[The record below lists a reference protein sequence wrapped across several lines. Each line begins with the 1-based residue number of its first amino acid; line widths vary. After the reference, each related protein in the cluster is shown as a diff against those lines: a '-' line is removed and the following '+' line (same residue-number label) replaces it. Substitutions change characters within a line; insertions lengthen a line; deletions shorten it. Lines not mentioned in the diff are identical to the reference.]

1 MTPWA
6 ERGRHVVFPGLLE
19 TVIMAHM
26 IRIGPFDQPAVEP
39 SEILAREYIE
49 TM

>member
-1 MTPWA
+1 M
-6 ERGRHVVFPGLLE
+6 G
-19 TVIMAHM
+19 HM

-39 SEILAREYIE
+39 SRILAREYIE